1 MASIQSIRK
10 AERADGPA
18 TIMAI
23 GTANPPHAVD
33 QSTYADFYFRITN
46 NEHKLELKEKFKR
59 ICKSL
64 IVACLASSHTFL
76 SMILKTT
83 QGRSLYPIAT
93 T

>member
-10 AERADGPA
+10 AQRADGPA

-33 QSTYADFYFRITN
+33 QSTYPDFYFRITK

-64 IVACLASSHTFL
+64 IVARLASLYTLICL
-76 SMILKTT
+76 SYTK
-83 QGRSLYPIAT
+83 P
-93 T
+93 